1 MSTGF
6 RFLAYIDNKTENV
19 LDLFCLIL
27 CLKMR
32 KTGETFISLKEVV
45 PMMKFSELPVY
56 LQALLGAFG
65 AFLLTVFGAALVF
78 VMNGEKE
85 KSKKVFDGFSAGVM
99 LSAAF
104 FSLLLPALEVPV
116 RPLRLFGES
125 SSAILVT
132 SGFLFGS
139 LLICGANLLFL
150 KRGEKAGG
158 VRLLYASVT
167 LHNVPEGLA
176 VGVAFSGGI
185 LPGLTLALGIGI
197 QNFPEGFCLA
207 YPLKK
212 HGCSKL
218 KSFLLSV
225 LSGAIEIPCAV
236 IGAILFSSGGY
247 MAFALAFA
255 AGAMTAVTVTEL
267 IADAFGERDPLTLF
281 SFSLGFCFIM
291 ILDLLFS

>member
-1 MSTGF
+1 MGV
-6 RFLAYIDNKTENV
+6 Y
-19 LDLFCLIL
+19 
-27 CLKMR
+27 
-32 KTGETFISLKEVV
+32 GESGGARDPLKEVV
-45 PMMKFSELPVY
+45 PMTKFSGLPVY
-56 LQALLGAFG
+56 LQALFGALG

-78 VMNGEKE
+78 VLKGENG
-85 KSKKVFDGFSAGVM
+85 KSKKAFDGFSAGVM

-116 RPLRLFGES
+116 LPLRLFGKS
-125 SSAILVT
+125 STGVLVT
-132 SGFLFGS
+132 SGFLCGA
-139 LLICGANLLFL
+139 LIICGANMLFS
-150 KRGEKAGG
+150 KRGETAGG
-158 VRLLYASVT
+158 IGLLYASVT

-207 YPLKK
+207 YPLQKS
-212 HGCSKL
+212 GCSKT

-225 LSGAIEIPCAV
+225 LSGAVEIPCAV

-247 MAFALAFA
+247 MGFALAFS
-255 AGAMTAVTVTEL
+255 GAMTAVTVTEL

-291 ILDLLFS
+291 LLDLLFA